1 MKQSASKTMLK
12 LAAKRKAIATR
23 VATVGFVAAASVL
36 PALAQTNSQQTYGLG
51 QGGSPAA
58 TDYTGAA
65 MGFNTSLSPLLTA
78 ILPTLVVIL
87 AIFQGPRV
95 LKKLVTM
102 MAH

>member
-12 LAAKRKAIATR
+12 LIAKRKAIATR
-23 VATVGFVAAASVL
+23 AATVGFVAAASIL
-36 PALAQTNSQQTYGLG
+36 PALAQTGGQTYGLG
-51 QGGSPAA
+51 QGGSPSG